1 MEQSKPIRLVV
12 MKDVPTKKSEE
23 VFASDMVQKLRR
35 RLVVMKDVP
44 TMQGEEEEDYAV
56 GMVPKG
62 RITSADMKD
71 AQIKSSKEEYVLD
84 MVLPRERLVVMKDVP
99 IRNREEEYVVG
110 MVQKLRNVVMKD
122 VAIIL
127 REEESVADTVQKLR

>member
-1 MEQSKPIRLVV
+1 MPRK
-12 MKDVPTKKSEE
+12 E
-23 VFASDMVQKLRR
+23 VYV
-35 RLVVMKDVP
+35 
-44 TMQGEEEEDYAV
+44 V
-56 GMVPKG
+56 GMVPKR

-84 MVLPRERLVVMKDVP
+84 MVLPRERLAIMKDVP

-110 MVQKLRNVVMKD
+110 VVQKLRNVVMKD